1 MTGTVL
7 IAFSSG
13 RSFVSSSD
21 SYQVGDVHGD
31 YNLTLVLVSLAGLDG
46 EGHADGRE
54 AKPVAHAEMVRNGS
68 RSVHRDAGRGSRPRP
83 GVDRSVSAHSAGDLA
98 QSMRI
103 QAPNGGGQ
111 WTTMVLTHTDFNVR
125 E

>member
-83 GVDRSVSAHSAGDLA
+83 GVDRNVSAHSAGDLK
-98 QSMRI
+98 QSLRI
-103 QAPNGGGQ
+103 QAPTEGSVDDDGIN
-111 WTTMVLTHTDFNVR
+111 THRF
-125 E
+125 